1 MIRGYGKR
9 GNFNDALRMSERM
22 ASEGFQLTQDTMSGL
37 LDAQLLIN
45 DLDGCMRLVDTMQK
59 SQFRLNLLRT
69 RKLIHALCL
78 ARRVDDAF
86 LIFDMAFKNRVEG
99 DISIYNDLIDLS
111 ANCHC
116 PHRVLPVFKSLEER
130 GIRPDFARSK
140 TLVFLLSQNDCYKEA
155 LTVLNRIPMGSQR
168 ANMDAYMEMI
178 SACFRANTGEEAMR
192 LVKEYLIITS
202 AKHRPL
208 HFFHFVLQGFR
219 YLKDW
224 ASAGVIYDLILKEEG
239 IEPDYDTYREYIS
252 CLLEG
257 RKFKLAIE
265 VYETMV
271 KHGFEIQRDLVN
283 VYVTYFSV
291 SVNGDYH
298 DRAWDM
304 YIKGESCT
312 SATGQIAYITMGK
325 AWPARIQESE
335 L

>member
-1 MIRGYGKR
+1 M
-9 GNFNDALRMSERM
+9 NTHTHSLSL
-22 ASEGFQLTQDTMSGL
+22 SHTHT
-37 LDAQLLIN
+37 QLLSLARSLACYRSH
-45 DLDGCMRLVDTMQK
+45 DRTKGLVH
-59 SQFRLNLLRT
+59 LNL
-69 RKLIHALCL
+69 
-78 ARRVDDAF
+78 
-86 LIFDMAFKNRVEG
+86 N
-99 DISIYNDLIDLS
+99 
-111 ANCHC
+111 
-116 PHRVLPVFKSLEER
+116 
-130 GIRPDFARSK
+130 GIRDN
-140 TLVFLLSQNDCYKEA
+140 TLVYRFSQNDCYKEA

-178 SACFRANTGEEAMR
+178 SACFRANTGDEAMR

-208 HFFHFVLQGFR
+208 HFFHFVLRGFR

-257 RKFKLAIE
+257 RKFKLAVE

-271 KHGFEIQRDLVN
+271 KQGFEIQRDLVN

-304 YIKGESCT
+304 YIKGESCK
-312 SATGQIAYITMGK
+312 GPVVEK
-325 AWPARIQESE
+325 ARIQESE